1 MDKNFEIIAKTLFG
15 MESLLANELTTLGAQ
30 KVRIGNRMV
39 SFYGDKGFI
48 YKSNLSLRT
57 AIRILKPILKFNAS
71 NEFELYD
78 AISSIDWTNIIPL
91 NKSFRVDSVIYGKIF
106 NNSLYVSQKVK
117 DSIVDKIKFDTG
129 TRPSVKIEDPDFRI
143 NIHIDNKKCTL
154 SIDSSGISLHQR
166 GYRLATE
173 IAPINEVLAAGILL
187 HSSWDGDS
195 DFLDPFCGSGTIPI
209 EAAMIAFNIPANIN
223 RKKFSFENWND
234 WDEQLF
240 YTIEESLL
248 KKIKPKPIKI
258 MGSDIL
264 NSAIEK
270 SLINIESANLSEFIN
285 IKKENFLN
293 SSKIIDKPL
302 KIVTNPPYGE
312 RIDSDV
318 FNLYSDIGTT
328 LKHKYINT
336 DVWIISSNL
345 KAIKNIG
352 LKTSKKIKLM
362 NGKLDSQLNNY
373 SIYKGSKK
381 K

>member
-1 MDKNFEIIAKTLFG
+1 
-15 MESLLANELTTLGAQ
+15 
-30 KVRIGNRMV
+30 
-39 SFYGDKGFI
+39 
-48 YKSNLSLRT
+48 
-57 AIRILKPILKFNAS
+57 
-71 NEFELYD
+71 
-78 AISSIDWTNIIPL
+78 
-91 NKSFRVDSVIYGKIF
+91 
-106 NNSLYVSQKVK
+106 
-117 DSIVDKIKFDTG
+117 
-129 TRPSVKIEDPDFRI
+129 
-143 NIHIDNKKCTL
+143 
-154 SIDSSGISLHQR
+154 
-166 GYRLATE
+166 
-173 IAPINEVLAAGILL
+173 
-187 HSSWDGDS
+187 
-195 DFLDPFCGSGTIPI
+195 
-209 EAAMIAFNIPANIN
+209 MIAFNIPANIN

-248 KKIKPKPIKI
+248 KKIKPKSIKI
-258 MGSDIL
+258 LGSDIL
-264 NSAIEK
+264 NSAVEK
-270 SLINIESANLSEFIN
+270 SLINVESANLSEFIN

-312 RIDSDV
+312 RIDGDI

-373 SIYKGSKK
+373 SIY
-381 K
+381 

>member
-1 MDKNFEIIAKTLFG
+1 M
-15 MESLLANELTTLGAQ
+15 
-30 KVRIGNRMV
+30 
-39 SFYGDKGFI
+39 
-48 YKSNLSLRT
+48 
-57 AIRILKPILKFNAS
+57 
-71 NEFELYD
+71 
-78 AISSIDWTNIIPL
+78 
-91 NKSFRVDSVIYGKIF
+91 
-106 NNSLYVSQKVK
+106 
-117 DSIVDKIKFDTG
+117 
-129 TRPSVKIEDPDFRI
+129 
-143 NIHIDNKKCTL
+143 
-154 SIDSSGISLHQR
+154 LH
-166 GYRLATE
+166 Y
-173 IAPINEVLAAGILL
+173 
-187 HSSWDGDS
+187 
-195 DFLDPFCGSGTIPI
+195 
-209 EAAMIAFNIPANIN
+209 
-223 RKKFSFENWND
+223 
-234 WDEQLF
+234 
-240 YTIEESLL
+240 
-248 KKIKPKPIKI
+248 
-258 MGSDIL
+258 
-264 NSAIEK
+264 IEK
-270 SLINIESANLSEFIN
+270 SLINVESANLSEFIN